1 MDIVVEYGRNIPEV
15 AERVKEVIHRE
26 VANMTQLDVI
36 EVNINVVDIKS
47 EAEYQEDSET
57 VQDKVSNAA
66 SKTGDFASRQTEK
79 AKGAVERTSD
89 RMQENNEPRVH

>member
-66 SKTGDFASRQTEK
+66 SKTGDFCFSTNRK
-79 AKGAVERTSD
+79 S
-89 RMQENNEPRVH
+89 

>member
-57 VQDKVSNAA
+57 VQAKVSNAA
-66 SKTGDFASRQTEK
+66 SK
-79 AKGAVERTSD
+79 
-89 RMQENNEPRVH
+89 QEILLLDKQKKLKVQ

>member
-57 VQDKVSNAA
+57 VQDKVPTRHQ
-66 SKTGDFASRQTEK
+66 K
-79 AKGAVERTSD
+79 
-89 RMQENNEPRVH
+89 QEILLLDKQKKLKVQ